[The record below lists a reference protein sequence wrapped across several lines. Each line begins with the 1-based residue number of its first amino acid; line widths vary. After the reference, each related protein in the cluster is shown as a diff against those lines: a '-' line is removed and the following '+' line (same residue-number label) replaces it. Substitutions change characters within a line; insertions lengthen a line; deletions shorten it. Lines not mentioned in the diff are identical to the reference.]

1 MKPQTKLI
9 AGFVALTISAS
20 ALSAGEAAKS
30 LADQVVGT
38 WELIS
43 ITLVKGDK
51 RIELFGDNPR
61 GIQMMG
67 ADGRFSNIIT
77 RESLPLYAGVNRMK
91 GTDAE
96 YRTILQ
102 GSNAMYGTYTV
113 DEGKGMVE
121 FHIDVATYPNW
132 EEQTQP
138 KVSTVE
144 DGVWR
149 YVNPT
154 TTIGAGK
161 VELVWKR
168 FD

>member
-1 MKPQTKLI
+1 MKPQIKLMSC
-9 AGFVALTISAS
+9 ATALM
-20 ALSAGEAAKS
+20 LSAGTPMAGES
-30 LADQVVGT
+30 GTLAEQVAGT
-38 WELIS
+38 WELVS
-43 ITLVKGDK
+43 LTVLKGDE

-61 GIQMMG
+61 GIQMLG
-67 ADGRFSNIIT
+67 EDGRFSNIIT
-77 RESLPLYAGVNRMK
+77 RESLPLYAGANRMQ
-91 GTDAE
+91 GSDAE

-102 GSNAMYGTYTV
+102 GSNAMYGTWEV
-113 DEGKGMVE
+113 DEAAGIVE

-132 EEQTQP
+132 EGQTQP

-154 TTIGAGK
+154 STIGGGN
-161 VELVWKR
+161 VEVVWKR